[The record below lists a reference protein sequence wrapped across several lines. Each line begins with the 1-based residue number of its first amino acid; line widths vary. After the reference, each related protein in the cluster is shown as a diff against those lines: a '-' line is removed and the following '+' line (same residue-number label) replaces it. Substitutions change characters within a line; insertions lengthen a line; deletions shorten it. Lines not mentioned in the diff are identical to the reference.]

1 MVTGVDATY
10 RCGGSSGLL
19 VRKRSTAFPFHSPA
33 TKKTIASKHL
43 ASGMSLPAACNNLV
57 MASNPS
63 DWQRYRRLLSY
74 ARPYRGRLLAGMAM
88 LAAVSLVEPLIQ
100 VAFSQILDRA
110 FMADAG
116 AGATGGVAIQSALA
130 KGFLGPVTAL
140 LQAIP
145 ILWFPALLVS
155 LFAVRS
161 AANFAGDLAL
171 HWVASRVVCDLR
183 QVTFAH
189 LLRLPTGFFDSYSA
203 AELTSKITFDS
214 QQVGAVTSQALT
226 TLVQDS
232 LKLVVAITMMASVSW
247 KLTLGVFVIA
257 PIVAVVVRAM
267 TRRLRAAS
275 AALQTQMGELARFTD
290 EGLSNQR
297 SIKIYSAFDQ
307 VVAAFSSR
315 ADGVRRTIMK
325 QETANAASAPLMHVV
340 VSIAIAGIV
349 ALAIQEGQR
358 QAMTAGDFFIFFTAL
373 LSLLPP
379 VKSLSSVNAVLQRG
393 LAAATSIFSVLD
405 QAAEPLRSGDNSS
418 RLRGDIR
425 FDRVTLRYPGRD
437 VDALTD
443 VSFAIPAGRRV
454 AFVGAS
460 GSGKSSAMAL
470 LAGFYSAQH
479 GQVLLDGQPVAALG
493 VQRVRDNLAL
503 VSQDVLLV
511 NDSITGNI
519 AFGVDAANVDN
530 DRVRWAAAAAG
541 ADAFI
546 SQLPAGYETSVGE
559 GGNLLSGGQR
569 QRIAIARALYKR
581 APVILFDEATS
592 ALDSTS
598 EKVVQDS
605 LRVLGQGH
613 TVIQVAHRLSSVRD
627 ADEIF
632 VFDAGRVVERGVHAT
647 LVAAAGPYAK
657 LLAAQ
662 AG

>member
-1 MVTGVDATY
+1 
-10 RCGGSSGLL
+10 
-19 VRKRSTAFPFHSPA
+19 
-33 TKKTIASKHL
+33 
-43 ASGMSLPAACNNLV
+43 

-63 DWQRYRRLLSY
+63 DWQRYWRLLTY
-74 ARPYRGRLLAGMAM
+74 VRPYRGRLLAGMAM

-110 FMADAG
+110 FIVDAAAG
-116 AGATGGVAIQSALA
+116 ANAVASLAGQSALA
-130 KGFLGPVTAL
+130 KGFLGPVTAVL
-140 LQAIP
+140 LAIP
-145 ILWFPALLVS
+145 ILWFPALLVG

-161 AANFAGDLAL
+161 AANFVGDLAL
-171 HWVASRVVCDLR
+171 HWVASRVVFDLR

-189 LLRLPTGFFDSYSA
+189 LLRLPVSFFDRHSP
-203 AELTSKITFDS
+203 AELTSKITYDT
-214 QQVGAVTSQALT
+214 QQIGAVTSQALT

-232 LKLVVAITMMASVSW
+232 LKLIVAITMMASVSW

-257 PIVAVVVRAM
+257 PVVAVVVRAM

-275 AALQTQMGELARFTD
+275 VALQTQMGELARFAD

-297 SIKIYSAFDQ
+297 SIKIYSAFEQ
-307 VVAAFSSR
+307 IQRAFSLR
-315 ADGVRRTIMK
+315 ANAVRRTIMK

-340 VSIAIAGIV
+340 VSVAIAGIV

-358 QAMTAGDFFIFFTAL
+358 QAMTAGDFFVFFTAL

-393 LAAATSIFSVLD
+393 LAAASSVFSVLD
-405 QAAEPLRSGDNSS
+405 QSTEPLPTAGVSE

-425 FDRVTLRYPGRD
+425 FDAVSLRYPGRD

-443 VSFAIPAGRRV
+443 VSLNIPAGRRV

-460 GSGKSSAMAL
+460 GSGKSTAMAL
-470 LAGFYSAQH
+470 LAGFYSAQQ
-479 GQVLLDGQPVAALG
+479 GDVLIDGKPVAQLG
-493 VQRVRDNLAL
+493 LRTVRDNLAL

-511 NDSITGNI
+511 NDTVTANI
-519 AFGVDAANVDN
+519 AFGVEPAAVDSN
-530 DRVRWAAAAAG
+530 RVHWAATAAG

-546 SQLPAGYETSVGE
+546 SALPSGYDTSVGE
-559 GGNLLSGGQR
+559 GGGLLSGGQR
-569 QRIAIARALYKR
+569 QRIAIARALYKQ
-581 APVILFDEATS
+581 AAIILFDEATS
-592 ALDSTS
+592 ALDSGS

-605 LRVLGQGH
+605 LRVLGDGH
-613 TVIQVAHRLSSVRD
+613 TVVQVAHRLSSIRD

-632 VFDAGRVVERGVHAT
+632 VFEGGRVVERGSHVT
-647 LVAAAGPYAK
+647 LAAAGGSYSK

>member
-1 MVTGVDATY
+1 
-10 RCGGSSGLL
+10 
-19 VRKRSTAFPFHSPA
+19 
-33 TKKTIASKHL
+33 
-43 ASGMSLPAACNNLV
+43 

-63 DWQRYRRLLSY
+63 DWQRYRRLLTY
-74 ARPYRGRLLAGMAM
+74 VRPYRGRLLAGMAM

-110 FMADAG
+110 FIVDAAAG
-116 AGATGGVAIQSALA
+116 ANAVASLAGQSALA
-130 KGFLGPVTAL
+130 KGFLGPVTAVL
-140 LQAIP
+140 LAIP
-145 ILWFPALLVS
+145 ILWFPALLVG

-161 AANFAGDLAL
+161 AANFVGDLAL
-171 HWVASRVVCDLR
+171 HWVASRVVFDLR
-183 QVTFAH
+183 QVIFAH
-189 LLRLPTGFFDSYSA
+189 LLRLPVSFFDRHSP
-203 AELTSKITFDS
+203 AELTSKITYDT
-214 QQVGAVTSQALT
+214 QQIGAVTSQALT

-232 LKLVVAITMMASVSW
+232 LKLIVAITMMASVSW

-257 PIVAVVVRAM
+257 PVVAVVVRAM

-275 AALQTQMGELARFTD
+275 VALQTQMGELARFAD

-297 SIKIYSAFDQ
+297 SIKIYSAFEQ
-307 VVAAFSSR
+307 IQRAFSLR
-315 ADGVRRTIMK
+315 ANAVRRTIMK

-340 VSIAIAGIV
+340 VSVAIAGIV

-358 QAMTAGDFFIFFTAL
+358 QAMTAGDFFVFFTAL

-393 LAAATSIFSVLD
+393 LAAASSVFSVLD
-405 QAAEPLRSGDNSS
+405 QSTEPLPTAGVSE

-425 FDRVTLRYPGRD
+425 FDAVSLRYPGRD

-443 VSFAIPAGRRV
+443 VSLNIPAGRRV

-460 GSGKSSAMAL
+460 GSGKSTAMAL
-470 LAGFYSAQH
+470 LAGFYSAQQ
-479 GQVLLDGQPVAALG
+479 GDVLIDGKPVAQLG
-493 VQRVRDNLAL
+493 LRTVRDNLAL

-511 NDSITGNI
+511 NDTVTANI
-519 AFGVDAANVDN
+519 AFGVEPAAVDGN
-530 DRVRWAAAAAG
+530 RVHWAATAAA

-546 SQLPAGYETSVGE
+546 SALPSGYDTSVGE
-559 GGNLLSGGQR
+559 GGGLLSGGQR
-569 QRIAIARALYKR
+569 QRIAIARALYKQ
-581 APVILFDEATS
+581 AAIILFDEATS
-592 ALDSTS
+592 ALDSGS

-605 LRVLGQGH
+605 LRVLGDGH
-613 TVIQVAHRLSSVRD
+613 TVVQVAHRLSSIRD

-632 VFDAGRVVERGVHAT
+632 VFEGGRVVERGSHVT
-647 LVAAAGPYAK
+647 LAAAGGSYSK

>member
-1 MVTGVDATY
+1 
-10 RCGGSSGLL
+10 
-19 VRKRSTAFPFHSPA
+19 
-33 TKKTIASKHL
+33 
-43 ASGMSLPAACNNLV
+43 

-63 DWQRYRRLLSY
+63 DWQRYRRLLTY
-74 ARPYRGRLLAGMAM
+74 VRPYRGRLLAGMAM

-110 FMADAG
+110 FIVDAAAG
-116 AGATGGVAIQSALA
+116 ANAVASLAGQSALA
-130 KGFLGPVTAL
+130 KGFLGPVTAVL
-140 LQAIP
+140 LAIP
-145 ILWFPALLVS
+145 ILWFPALLVG

-161 AANFAGDLAL
+161 AANFVGDLAL
-171 HWVASRVVCDLR
+171 HWVASRVVFDLR
-183 QVTFAH
+183 QVIFAH
-189 LLRLPTGFFDSYSA
+189 LLRLPVSFFDRHSP
-203 AELTSKITFDS
+203 AELTSKITYDT
-214 QQVGAVTSQALT
+214 QQIGAVTSQALT

-232 LKLVVAITMMASVSW
+232 LKLIVAITMMASVSW

-257 PIVAVVVRAM
+257 PVVAVVVRAM

-275 AALQTQMGELARFTD
+275 VALQTQMGELARFAD

-297 SIKIYSAFDQ
+297 SIKIYSAFEQ
-307 VVAAFSSR
+307 IQRAFSLR
-315 ADGVRRTIMK
+315 ANAVRRTIMK

-340 VSIAIAGIV
+340 VSVAIAGIV

-358 QAMTAGDFFIFFTAL
+358 QAMTAGDFFVFFTAL

-393 LAAATSIFSVLD
+393 LAAASSVFSVLD
-405 QAAEPLRSGDNSS
+405 QSTEPLPTAGVSE

-425 FDRVTLRYPGRD
+425 FDAVSLRYPGRD

-443 VSFAIPAGRRV
+443 VSLNIPAGRRV

-460 GSGKSSAMAL
+460 GSGKSTAMAL
-470 LAGFYSAQH
+470 LAGFYSAQQ
-479 GQVLLDGQPVAALG
+479 GDVLIDGKPVAQLG
-493 VQRVRDNLAL
+493 LRTVRDNLAL

-511 NDSITGNI
+511 NDTVTANI
-519 AFGVDAANVDN
+519 AFGVEPAAVDSN
-530 DRVRWAAAAAG
+530 RVHWAATAAG

-546 SQLPAGYETSVGE
+546 SALPSGYDTSVGE
-559 GGNLLSGGQR
+559 GGGLLSGGQR
-569 QRIAIARALYKR
+569 QRIAIARALYKQ
-581 APVILFDEATS
+581 AAIILFDEATS
-592 ALDSTS
+592 ALDSGS

-605 LRVLGQGH
+605 LRVLGDGH
-613 TVIQVAHRLSSVRD
+613 TVVQVAHRLSSIRD

-632 VFDAGRVVERGVHAT
+632 VFEGGRVVERGSHVT
-647 LVAAAGPYAK
+647 LAAAGGSYSK

>member
-1 MVTGVDATY
+1 
-10 RCGGSSGLL
+10 
-19 VRKRSTAFPFHSPA
+19 
-33 TKKTIASKHL
+33 
-43 ASGMSLPAACNNLV
+43 
-57 MASNPS
+57 MASNHS

-110 FMADAG
+110 FVADVGGTG
-116 AGATGGVAIQSALA
+116 AGATAGLASQSALA
-130 KGFLGPVTAL
+130 KGFLSPVTTA

-145 ILWFPALLVS
+145 ILWFPALLVG

-161 AANFAGDLAL
+161 VANFVGDLAL
-171 HWVASRVVCDLR
+171 HWVSSRVVFDLR
-183 QVTFAH
+183 QATFAH
-189 LLRLPTGFFDSYSA
+189 LLRLPVGFFDSNSS
-203 AELTSKITFDS
+203 AELTSKITYDT

-232 LKLVVAITMMASVSW
+232 LKLIVAVTMMASVSW

-257 PIVAVVVRAM
+257 PVVAVVVRAM

-275 AALQTQMGELARFTD
+275 AALQTQMGELARFAD

-307 VVAAFSSR
+307 VLRAFSLR
-315 ADGVRRTIMK
+315 ANAVRRTIMK

-340 VSIAIAGIV
+340 VSVAIAGIV

-358 QAMTAGDFFIFFTAL
+358 QAMTAGDFFVFFTAL

-393 LAAATSIFSVLD
+393 LAAASSVFSVLD
-405 QAAEPLRSGDNSS
+405 QPTEPLVAGQSG
-418 RLRGDIR
+418 RQLRGDIR
-425 FDRVTLRYPGRD
+425 FDGVSLRYPGRD
-437 VDALTD
+437 VDALSD
-443 VSFAIPAGRRV
+443 VTFDVPAGRRI

-460 GSGKSSAMAL
+460 GSGKSTAMAL
-470 LAGFYSAQH
+470 LAGFYSAQR
-479 GQVLLDGQPVAALG
+479 GTVLIDGQAVDELG
-493 VQRVRDNLAL
+493 LHTVRDNLAL

-511 NDSITGNI
+511 NDSVIANI
-519 AFGVDAANVDN
+519 AFGVETTAIDTQ
-530 DRVRWAAAAAG
+530 RVRWAATAAG
-541 ADAFI
+541 ADAFV
-546 SQLPAGYETSVGE
+546 SQLPAGYDTQVGE
-559 GGNLLSGGQR
+559 GGGLLSGGQR

-581 APVILFDEATS
+581 AAIILFDEATS
-592 ALDSTS
+592 ALDSSS
-598 EKVVQDS
+598 EKIVQDS
-605 LRVLGQGH
+605 LRVLGAGH
-613 TVIQVAHRLSSVRD
+613 TVVQVAHRLSSIRD

-632 VFDAGRVVERGVHAT
+632 VFEGGRVVERGNHVT
-647 LVAAAGPYAK
+647 LASAGGVYSK

-662 AG
+662 VG